1 MSKINARSP
10 KILRNCHKGI
20 APSHSPKSPPK
31 YLPEEEY
38 GMSQKPS
45 TDWNKFIKHKTRW
58 TFDSLI

>member
-45 TDWNKFIKHKTRW
+45 TDWNKFIKHKTR
-58 TFDSLI
+58 